1 MFKTLTMLAPAA
13 LVVSAVLA
21 TGCSNR
27 VTVGELRRDPSP
39 ELWHLTR
46 SYGQVKNDHART
58 WDTYWRAFLDD
69 IDRLVLMDETTELHP
84 YPQP

>member
-1 MFKTLTMLAPAA
+1 MLKMLTVLAPAA
-13 LVVSAVLA
+13 LILA
-21 TGCSNR
+21 TLVAVGCSDR
-27 VTVGELRRDPSP
+27 VTVGQLRRDPSP

-46 SYGQVKNDHART
+46 SGGQVRNDHART